1 MAGIKVDPPPVNMQI
16 IDMKTGRPTRPFIEF
31 MHRLWQRT
39 GGEVDAIE
47 DLDVTNSYPVF
58 KPTSASDAEIGQPS
72 FLEGQK
78 GASEEQINEAIQNL
92 SALVHAKAPQPDVL
106 DAIESL
112 RAVTLSDMA
121 GLHSEIGELREHVE
135 SLITLVM
142 IIERPGR
149 AASDAVSNH
158 VALPDPHSQ
167 YADQANTYTET
178 EVDNLLD
185 DKADKATTYT
195 ETEVDGLLNTKAD
208 KANTYTETEVDELTG
223 SLAYPSTTLAS
234 SSDIPESV
242 KTAIAAYPHI
252 QGFRTGTGA
261 ALTFAQVV
269 EEAAELGARLLT
281 IQELEAGVAAGAGFA
296 YDTEITW
303 TSSPAGVGLVYGNL
317 GKGNGTRVVLNT
329 NTDTAA
335 GGYAVSVVGQR
346 QWADTQYADQATT
359 YTETEVDGLLDAKAA
374 ISGQAFSGN
383 ISAPNLSGTNTGDQT
398 LSEIGVGQTWQDV
411 SGSRAQNTNY
421 TNSTG
426 KPIMVSIVVAN
437 GSTDSGAIIVD
448 SVGVGAE
455 SNAGL
460 VPSQFIVPNG
470 SVYLI
475 NSAGILA
482 WSELR

>member
-31 MHRLWQRT
+31 LHRIWKRT

-167 YADQANTYTET
+167 YADLTGGADANFTAMPQVGGDPIVESGSNADGEWTRWSDGTQICSRNSDSTDITFPSAFVSIPNIVAGDERVPYAGQIGIVTVSGITLT
-178 EVDNLLD
+178 EVD
-185 DKADKATTYT
+185 
-195 ETEVDGLLNTKAD
+195 
-208 KANTYTETEVDELTG
+208 
-223 SLAYPSTTLAS
+223 
-234 SSDIPESV
+234 
-242 KTAIAAYPHI
+242 
-252 QGFRTGTGA
+252 
-261 ALTFAQVV
+261 
-269 EEAAELGARLLT
+269 
-281 IQELEAGVAAGAGFA
+281 
-296 YDTEITW
+296 
-303 TSSPAGVGLVYGNL
+303 
-317 GKGNGTRVVLNT
+317 TRVYYSN
-329 NTDTAA
+329 D
-335 GGYAVSVVGQR
+335 GGSSFIG
-346 QWADTQYADQATT
+346 
-359 YTETEVDGLLDAKAA
+359 
-374 ISGQAFSGN
+374 SS
-383 ISAPNLSGTNTGDQT
+383 LSG
-398 LSEIGVGQTWQDV
+398 SYIAIGRW
-411 SGSRAQNTNY
+411 
-421 TNSTG
+421 
-426 KPIMVSIVVAN
+426 K
-437 GSTDSGAIIVD
+437 
-448 SVGVGAE
+448 
-455 SNAGL
+455 
-460 VPSQFIVPNG
+460 
-470 SVYLI
+470 
-475 NSAGILA
+475 
-482 WSELR
+482 

>member
-58 KPTSASDAEIGQPS
+58 KPTSASDAEMGQPS

-269 EEAAELGARLLT
+269 EEAAERGARLLT
-281 IQELEAGVAAGAGFA
+281 IQELEAGVCQGTGYS
-296 YDTEITW
+296 YDAEITW
-303 TSSPAGVGLVYGNL
+303 TSSPAGVGLVYGNI
-317 GKGNGTRVVLNT
+317 GAGDGTRVILNT
-329 NTDTAA
+329 STDTAA
-335 GGYAVSVVGQR
+335 GGYAVSVIGQR
-346 QWADTQYADQATT
+346 QWTDTQYAEIAGGAAANFAAMPQVGGDPIVESGSNADGEWTRWADGTQICTLQSAIVNSAEITWT
-359 YTETEVDGLLDAKAA
+359 YPVVFSAA
-374 ISGQAFSGN
+374 QIYVGVEKTGG
-383 ISAPNLSGTNTGDQT
+383 GT
-398 LSEIGVGQTWQDV
+398 GQTNQTVMGGRTTSSVLLNLYDSDGV
-411 SGSRAQNTNY
+411 SNDSADITALA
-421 TNSTG
+421 TG
-426 KPIMVSIVVAN
+426 RWK
-437 GSTDSGAIIVD
+437 
-448 SVGVGAE
+448 
-455 SNAGL
+455 
-460 VPSQFIVPNG
+460 
-470 SVYLI
+470 
-475 NSAGILA
+475 
-482 WSELR
+482 

>member
-1 MAGIKVDPPPVNMQI
+1 MAKIKVDPPPVNMQI

-167 YADQANTYTET
+167 YAD
-178 EVDNLLD
+178 
-185 DKADKATTYT
+185 
-195 ETEVDGLLNTKAD
+195 
-208 KANTYTETEVDELTG
+208 LTG
-223 SLAYPSTTLAS
+223 GADANFTAMPQVGGDPIVESGSNADGEWTRWSDGTQICKTESPLNQTATYGRFEMNYPTPFSNATSNFRVVAGSENQGSTFARRYNVNSVFVGSSRFIAYLGVSSIAYPVRYM
-234 SSDIPESV
+234 I
-242 KTAIAAYPHI
+242 
-252 QGFRTGTGA
+252 
-261 ALTFAQVV
+261 
-269 EEAAELGARLLT
+269 
-281 IQELEAGVAAGAGFA
+281 
-296 YDTEITW
+296 
-303 TSSPAGVGLVYGNL
+303 
-317 GKGNGTRVVLNT
+317 
-329 NTDTAA
+329 
-335 GGYAVSVVGQR
+335 
-346 QWADTQYADQATT
+346 
-359 YTETEVDGLLDAKAA
+359 
-374 ISGQAFSGN
+374 
-383 ISAPNLSGTNTGDQT
+383 
-398 LSEIGVGQTWQDV
+398 IGRW
-411 SGSRAQNTNY
+411 
-421 TNSTG
+421 
-426 KPIMVSIVVAN
+426 K
-437 GSTDSGAIIVD
+437 
-448 SVGVGAE
+448 
-455 SNAGL
+455 
-460 VPSQFIVPNG
+460 
-470 SVYLI
+470 
-475 NSAGILA
+475 
-482 WSELR
+482 

>member
-58 KPTSASDAEIGQPS
+58 KPTSASDAEMGQPS

-195 ETEVDGLLNTKAD
+195 ETEVDLLLDD
-208 KANTYTETEVDELTG
+208 KA
-223 SLAYPSTTLAS
+223 
-234 SSDIPESV
+234 
-242 KTAIAAYPHI
+242 AIAG
-252 QGFRTGTGA
+252 QTFTGDIAAPKITASTG
-261 ALTFAQVV
+261 
-269 EEAAELGARLLT
+269 
-281 IQELEAGVAAGAGFA
+281 
-296 YDTEITW
+296 
-303 TSSPAGVGLVYGNL
+303 
-317 GKGNGTRVVLNT
+317 VLFG
-329 NTDTAA
+329 TDTAA
-335 GGYAVSVVGQR
+335 ANTLDDYEEGTWDIGLTIDGGQGSAKSGNLGCFYTKVGNSV
-346 QWADTQYADQATT
+346 T
-359 YTETEVDGLLDAKAA
+359 
-374 ISGQAFSGN
+374 ISGIVRKGSFASATGVVSFNGTLPFTAAYGFIIKCSTRALTGLEDGHIKAKDGTVALYSRVSNDNHDTPDTGNEVNTTDARTTKVIEFS
-383 ISAPNLSGTNTGDQT
+383 A
-398 LSEIGVGQTWQDV
+398 
-411 SGSRAQNTNY
+411 
-421 TNSTG
+421 
-426 KPIMVSIVVAN
+426 
-437 GSTDSGAIIVD
+437 
-448 SVGVGAE
+448 
-455 SNAGL
+455 
-460 VPSQFIVPNG
+460 
-470 SVYLI
+470 VYLTT
-475 NSAGILA
+475 
-482 WSELR
+482 